1 MNILYNKNNE
11 KDKVYNMQMIKC
23 FMLLLIFISSS
34 LIGRFI
40 AKKYTYRLEELEE
53 MKNVLN
59 IFKSKIRFTYEPIP
73 EIFRE
78 IGKQTKQ
85 NIGEIFEKAGT
96 YMQNFSAGEAWE
108 KAVQTSQTNLTN
120 EDIHVLLML
129 SKMLG
134 QTDIEGQ
141 ISQIEITENF
151 LEKQIKEAQQ
161 EKNKNE
167 KLYRKLG
174 TTIGL
179 VIIIILI

>member
-1 MNILYNKNNE
+1 
-11 KDKVYNMQMIKC
+11 MQIIKY
-23 FMLLLIFISSS
+23 FMLLLVLITSS

-40 AKKYTYRLEELEE
+40 AKKYSYRLEELEE
-53 MKNVLN
+53 IKNILN
-59 IFKSKIRFTYEPIP
+59 VFKSKIRFTYEPIP

-78 IGKQTKQ
+78 IASNAQE
-85 NIGEIFEKAGT
+85 NIGQIFEKAGKN
-96 YMQNFSAGEAWE
+96 MQDFSAGEAWE
-108 KAVQTSQTNLTN
+108 KAVQTSETNLTN
-120 EDIHVLLML
+120 EDLHVLLML

-161 EKNKNE
+161 EKNRNE

-179 VIIIILI
+179 AIVIILI

>member
-1 MNILYNKNNE
+1 
-11 KDKVYNMQMIKC
+11 MQIIKY
-23 FMLLLIFISSS
+23 FMLLLVLITSS

-40 AKKYTYRLEELEE
+40 AKKYSYRLEELEE
-53 MKNVLN
+53 IKNILN
-59 IFKSKIRFTYEPIP
+59 VFKSKIRFTYEPIP

-78 IGKQTKQ
+78 IASNAQE
-85 NIGEIFEKAGT
+85 NIGQIFEKAEKN
-96 YMQNFSAGEAWE
+96 MQDFSAGEAWE
-108 KAVQTSQTNLTN
+108 KAVQTSETNLTN
-120 EDIHVLLML
+120 EDLHVLLML

-134 QTDIEGQ
+134 QTDVEGQ

-179 VIIIILI
+179 AIVIILI